1 MHPIFIP
8 VTLPI
13 LWGLYLVIK
22 YLVIQAGRYLN
33 L

>member
-13 LWGLYLVIK
+13 LWGLYLVIR
-22 YLVIQAGRYLN
+22 YLAIQAARKLN